1 MRLTIVCKNRLF
13 APFFLEEGWEV
24 SVLPMGSD
32 GVILGE
38 DIYSGTVDADVPVP
52 PNPSSPP
59 AIKVFGSISEVV
71 EYKPDLVWFTE
82 PGLGQ
87 LGSEFRDKDINVFN
101 GNPTADSLAFIQDFK
116 INQGAKGIDLR
127 GFIRGEA
134 LGVKLLSSDMSDGK
148 EWFLDNCRVSVQ
160 EILGINFPLYPSFP
174 QPGFSNLLVK
184 RGPEDKSPIERHL
197 FVMSGGKPVISLGL
211 EESRDKYGNSV
222 TRLTQTDRG
231 LAGLDFLTYVG
242 YSGVVVMDTLNEE
255 VQNYTSLITESTW
268 GALKGAIDGSFLKL
282 LYSCSKQ
289 ASFSVESSL
298 PSKCYWEPNCAE
310 LGMHKE
316 ILISYGDS
324 DRMDQLMKLAKSV
337 FPAALKEEDYNG
349 N

>member
-38 DIYSGTVDADVPVP
+38 DIYSGTVGSDVPVP
-52 PNPSSPP
+52 PNPSGAP
-59 AIKVFGSISEVV
+59 AIKVFGSISEVI
-71 EYKPDLVWFTE
+71 EEKPDLVWFTE

-116 INQGAKGIDLR
+116 TNQGAKGIDLR

-148 EWFLDNCRVSVQ
+148 EWFLDNCKISVQ
-160 EILGINFPLYPSFP
+160 EILGINFPLYPSFS

-184 RGPEDKSPIERHL
+184 RGPEDKSPIERYL
-197 FVMSGGKPVISLGL
+197 FVLSGGKPVISLGL

-222 TRLTQTDRG
+222 TRLTQTDKT

-242 YSGVVVMDTLNEE
+242 YSGIVVMDTLNDV

>member
-1 MRLTIVCKNRLF
+1 MKVTIVCKNRLF
-13 APFFLEEGWEV
+13 APYFLEEGWEV
-24 SVLPMGSD
+24 SVLPLGPD
-32 GVILGE
+32 GEILGKSVYLGIM
-38 DIYSGTVDADVPVP
+38 DDDVPVP
-52 PNPSSPP
+52 SP
-59 AIKVFGSISEVV
+59 ANGIDSVKVFGSVTEVI
-71 EYKPDLVWFTE
+71 EEKPDLVWFTE

-116 INQGAKGIDLR
+116 TNQGAKGIDLR
-127 GFIRGEA
+127 GFIRGES
-134 LGVKLLSSDMSDGK
+134 LGVKLLSSDMSGGQ
-148 EWFLDNCRVSVQ
+148 EWFLDNCKVSV
-160 EILGINFPLYPSFP
+160 EEVLGVKFPLYPSYP

-184 RGPEDKSPIERHL
+184 RTPETKGPLQRFL
-197 FVMSGGKPVISLGL
+197 FVMSGGKAVVSFSL

-222 TRLTQTDRG
+222 TTLAQTDRG

-242 YSGVVVMDTLNEE
+242 YSGIVVMETLDGW

-268 GALKGAIDGSFLKL
+268 GALKGAVEGSFLKL

-289 ASFSVESSL
+289 ATFSVETVL
-298 PSKCYWEPNCAE
+298 PSKCYWEPNCPD

-316 ILISYGDS
+316 ILISSEDS
-324 DRMDQLMKLAKSV
+324 VRMDQLMKLAKSV
-337 FPAALKEEDYNG
+337 FPAALKEEIHNG